1 MNAQEAREIAK
12 EHELK
17 INEALENIKSHAGD
31 GYRYIVFHRYSDELC
46 MQLIGLGYSVSKM
59 QDGVIEVL
67 KVTW

>member
-1 MNAQEAREIAK
+1 MKAQEARAIAK

-17 INEALENIKSHAGD
+17 IEDALEDIKNNAGN
-31 GYRYIVFHRYSDELC
+31 GYRYIVFHSYSEELC
-46 MQLIGLGYSVSKM
+46 MQLIELGYSVMKM

>member
-17 INEALENIKSHAGD
+17 INDALVDIKNAAGS
-31 GYRYIVFHRYSDELC
+31 GYHWIVFNRYSDELC
-46 MQLIGLGYSVSKM
+46 MQLIELGYSVSKM
-59 QDGVIEVL
+59 QDRVAEVL